1 MRKERNGLIWITQM
15 DQMEREKVKS
25 QKDLRKTS
33 KSETILTLNK
43 SRNPRE
49 LFKKHLR
56 KMMLMKMV
64 LNLLEKSLVSKQ
76 IIEEEIENT
85 VSKIIEENTVVTV
98 IETIKIEETIEEDT
112 TIKKVVMTMII
123 KIGKIEFIKKMI
135 KTIIIIKVIE
145 DKIEAI
151 IETIIET
158 IIEDRIVIEIIM
170 TVMITKIPGETE
182 IIIEEIIKIDDTKT
196 EKKRETILRRKR
208 NDFLYEVIFKKK

>member
-1 MRKERNGLIWITQM
+1 
-15 DQMEREKVKS
+15 
-25 QKDLRKTS
+25 
-33 KSETILTLNK
+33 
-43 SRNPRE
+43 
-49 LFKKHLR
+49 
-56 KMMLMKMV
+56 MLMKMV
-64 LNLLEKSLVSKQ
+64 LNLLEKNLESKQ

-196 EKKRETILRRKR
+196 EKKRETIRK
-208 NDFLYEVIFKKK
+208 LL

>member
-1 MRKERNGLIWITQM
+1 
-15 DQMEREKVKS
+15 
-25 QKDLRKTS
+25 
-33 KSETILTLNK
+33 
-43 SRNPRE
+43 
-49 LFKKHLR
+49 
-56 KMMLMKMV
+56 MLMKMV

-98 IETIKIEETIEEDT
+98 IETIKIEETIEEET

-196 EKKRETILRRKR
+196 EKKRETIRK
-208 NDFLYEVIFKKK
+208 LL

>member
-196 EKKRETILRRKR
+196 EKKRETIRKL
-208 NDFLYEVIFKKK
+208 LYILNLLFIS

>member
-15 DQMEREKVKS
+15 DQMEREKEKS

-196 EKKRETILRRKR
+196 EKKRETIRK
-208 NDFLYEVIFKKK
+208 LL

>member
-1 MRKERNGLIWITQM
+1 M
-15 DQMEREKVKS
+15 DQMESKKEKS

-49 LFKKHLR
+49 LFKNHL
-56 KMMLMKMV
+56 KKTMLMKMV
-64 LNLLEKSLVSKQ
+64 LSLLGKNLVSKQ
-76 IIEEEIENT
+76 IIEEIENT

-123 KIGKIEFIKKMI
+123 KIGEIEFIIKMI

-145 DKIEAI
+145 DKIEA
-151 IETIIET
+151 IIET

-196 EKKRETILRRKR
+196 EKIRETILRRKR

>member
-1 MRKERNGLIWITQM
+1 
-15 DQMEREKVKS
+15 
-25 QKDLRKTS
+25 
-33 KSETILTLNK
+33 
-43 SRNPRE
+43 
-49 LFKKHLR
+49 
-56 KMMLMKMV
+56 MLMKMV

-196 EKKRETILRRKR
+196 EKKRETIRK
-208 NDFLYEVIFKKK
+208 LL